1 MTGTALPLLLPL
13 REAFR
18 SKPARNIGDVPRNYG
33 LKNLNYLIP
42 ERQTDYGQEA
52 MKVGSFEAGRRD
64 IFFNRK
70 KQN

>member
-1 MTGTALPLLLPL
+1 MDRPQTSHLALPAIPEY
-13 REAFR
+13 R
-18 SKPARNIGDVPRNYG
+18 DVSRNYG

>member
-1 MTGTALPLLLPL
+1 MTGTALLLLLPL

-18 SKPARNIGDVPRNYG
+18 SRNIGDVPRNYG